1 MLMVSDEMPTTSTFI
16 PLIGWFILGMI
27 IIISLGTL
35 ASCIVI
41 GVQKRGR
48 LGERLSSKAVSITK
62 FFAYISFTE
71 FPLHLT
77 KGTKEYDEVPPP
89 SEPYRKTANRNGRRM
104 EAISKNGF
112 YDSAEASQPQKK
124 SWFTFRKRPTP
135 NNNNNNNNNR
145 GIVTDKST
153 DPLVDASTFASIDGI
168 ASDPA
173 SLPPLP
179 PPASGH
185 NPLNLRL
192 ALSEDISS
200 LDSEPLTS
208 RPQTDNIRQ
217 SRQLAQKEYEWLATV
232 VERCNFIIFVL
243 LFFLIT
249 FGINLLGFFHWS
261 DIEHILYDD
270 E

>member
-1 MLMVSDEMPTTSTFI
+1 
-16 PLIGWFILGMI
+16 
-27 IIISLGTL
+27 
-35 ASCIVI
+35 
-41 GVQKRGR
+41 
-48 LGERLSSKAVSITK
+48 
-62 FFAYISFTE
+62 
-71 FPLHLT
+71 
-77 KGTKEYDEVPPP
+77 
-89 SEPYRKTANRNGRRM
+89 M
-104 EAISKNGF
+104 ETISKNGF
-112 YDSAEASQPQKK
+112 FDSAEASQPQKK
-124 SWFTFRKRPTP
+124 SWFTFRKRPTAN

-179 PPASGH
+179 PPPASGH

-208 RPQTDNIRQ
+208 RPQTGRSTGRIQPFKMQQHVNLLNDNIRQ

-261 DIEHILYDD
+261 DIEHILYD